1 MRVSK
6 TVEGYL
12 IEVSK
17 PSKWVRDQ
25 YDVSLKD
32 IMVNWREVEKVDVA
46 LLGIPFD
53 TGVMGRRGCKFGP
66 KSVRDALVFSD
77 LYNPGLD
84 MDLSTDFSVTDFG
97 DVDVMQTD
105 VLATHARVEAV
116 VTEIYKTGATPV
128 IIGGDH
134 SLAYPDIKA
143 LINNTNGKIGVI
155 NIDAHLDVRISHHNE
170 ISSGTPFRR
179 LMEEVKERPLDP
191 KNFVEFGIN
200 GWLNSRFYMDYC
212 REKGIKV
219 ITAREIHKRGIADT
233 VAEALKRAG
242 DGTEA
247 IFLSVDID
255 GLDVACAPGT
265 CAPNAG
271 GLTSYEALETVWLI
285 GQHPKSRGLDLLEV
299 APDLDAAGTTS
310 IMASSLVMNYLAATK
325 KRLSESE

>member
-1 MRVSK
+1 MNISRIAES
-6 TVEGYL
+6 YL
-12 IEVSK
+12 IDVPK

-32 IMVNWREVEKVDVA
+32 IMVNWREVEKVNIA

-53 TGVMGRRGCKFGP
+53 TAVMGRRGCKFGP
-66 KSVRDALVFSD
+66 KAVRDALVFSD

-84 MDLSTDFSVTDFG
+84 MDLSTDISVADFG

-143 LINNTNGKIGVI
+143 LINSIDSKVGVI

-179 LMEEVKERPLDP
+179 LIEEVKERQLDP

-219 ITAREIHKRGIADT
+219 ITAREIHKRGVEDT
-233 VAEALKRAG
+233 VAEALERAG

-255 GLDVACAPGT
+255 GLDVSCAPGT

-271 GLTSYEALETVWLI
+271 GLSSYEALEAVWLI
-285 GQHPKSRGLDLLEV
+285 GQHPKSRGFDLLEV

-310 IMASSLVMNYLAATK
+310 IMASGLVMNYLAAAK
-325 KRLSESE
+325 KRLSESA